1 MEYSFLATARGILDL
16 VQYADSKVDDGT
28 MKRKRLLLPSW
39 KRMQQWFWAALSR
52 EDSNLDYEAYSTR
65 SGTVTVYLGDA
76 LQTEKDAEH
85 LPPVSM
91 WEKVTDN
98 FRIIPHFFGS
108 SESAFGF
115 RVATG
120 TIVIAV
126 VCYLRNSQ
134 LFFIEQRI
142 IWGSIMVAI
151 SMTQTAG
158 SGMFG
163 QFSRFAGTAL
173 AMVASYIDW
182 YIVDQHTAGVIVF
195 VGVTMFLYHYLL
207 IKSPDNPVVPMIG
220 MVTVV
225 LIVGYSLQIK
235 KVGIPISESNGQQ
248 FHPLYELAPYRLA
261 AVGGGVGVAALFTYF
276 PYVVTARS
284 QLRKDLGSSLYLL
297 AHYYSSVHTT
307 VSLRIRGTQG
317 DLRDKKSPGRVLEK
331 ARSRVLAKELVL
343 LQGMKR
349 HCEFTAWEPT
359 FGGKFPRD
367 TYDRLIKH
375 TQKLVLL
382 PFQFQSQ
389 WLVVLTLDSIL
400 HFTTMIAYVTESF
413 RNLPAN
419 AQTQTSSDWW
429 LKDFKQLIISLELTS
444 QEVTSLLSVVSS
456 AIATGRPLPPY
467 LKAPEPYHLGQ
478 LLDDL
483 DTDILSTRHVCEP
496 GYAAFAVMQV
506 ATTMLGDDLDG
517 LLRETKNLVG
527 EVDFGINV
535 VRMEDLEGDMNP
547 ITAAKKRE

>member
-1 MEYSFLATARGILDL
+1 MEYSFLATARAILDL
-16 VQYADSKVDDGT
+16 AKYADSKVDDGT
-28 MKRKRLLLPSW
+28 MKRKRLILPSW
-39 KRMQQWFWAALSR
+39 KRMQQWVWAALSR

-91 WEKVTDN
+91 WEKATDN
-98 FRIIPHFFGS
+98 FRIVPHFFGS
-108 SESAFGF
+108 PESAFGF

-134 LFFIEQRI
+134 HFFIEQRI

-158 SGMFG
+158 SGMYG
-163 QFSRFAGTAL
+163 QFLRFSGTAL

-195 VGVTMFLYHYLL
+195 VGITIFLYHYLL
-207 IKSPDNPVVPMIG
+207 VTSPDNPVVPMIG

-225 LIVGYSLQIK
+225 LIVGYALQIK
-235 KVGIPISESNGQQ
+235 KVGIAISESNGQQ
-248 FHPLYELAPYRLA
+248 YHPLYELAPYRLA
-261 AVGGGVGVAALFTYF
+261 AVGGGVAIAALFTYF
-276 PYVVTARS
+276 PSVVTARR

-317 DLRDKKSPGRVLEK
+317 DLRDKRSPGRVLQK
-331 ARSRVLAKELVL
+331 ARTRVLAKELVL
-343 LQGMKR
+343 LQGMKQ

-375 TQKLVLL
+375 TQKLVFTSVPIPVSMAGCTDLRQYPPL
-382 PFQFQSQ
+382 HDNDS
-389 WLVVLTLDSIL
+389 LRHRVV
-400 HFTTMIAYVTESF
+400 
-413 RNLPAN
+413 PK
-419 AQTQTSSDWW
+419 SS
-429 LKDFKQLIISLELTS
+429 
-444 QEVTSLLSVVSS
+444 
-456 AIATGRPLPPY
+456 
-467 LKAPEPYHLGQ
+467 
-478 LLDDL
+478 
-483 DTDILSTRHVCEP
+483 
-496 GYAAFAVMQV
+496 
-506 ATTMLGDDLDG
+506 
-517 LLRETKNLVG
+517 N
-527 EVDFGINV
+527 
-535 VRMEDLEGDMNP
+535 
-547 ITAAKKRE
+547 